1 MFLSSLSFSVKMT
14 YQKQTYC
21 KRKAA
26 ESEGP
31 VARKQITNPEIIIP
45 ELRTL
50 TGQKLKWS

>member
-1 MFLSSLSFSVKMT
+1 MFLSSLPFSVKMS

-45 ELRTL
+45 QLRTL